1 MIEHWTCGNPPTI
14 RHKHVYCTCTVSSRK
29 CALPFLHTTFRQK
42 WGEGVCSNI
51 QFVSCIRP
59 LPPFFVVL
67 NMHEFNNRNDW
78 LGLLKE
84 QQLHWTCTSR
94 KLAFSVRATKI
105 IPVARKQG
113 DSNFVCTYLRTRL
126 TTELNQKL
134 TKHSQKTFDTGHT
147 RGENTYVIT

>member
-1 MIEHWTCGNPPTI
+1 MIKRWTCGNPPTL
-14 RHKHVYCTCTVSSRK
+14 RHKYVDWYMYYKLPKMCP
-29 CALPFLHTTFRQK
+29 PFLPTTFRQK

-84 QQLHWTCTSR
+84 QQLRWTCTSR
-94 KLAFSVRATKI
+94 KLAFLVRATKI
-105 IPVARKQG
+105 LPVARKQG
-113 DSNFVCTYLRTRL
+113 DSNFVCTCLRTRL

-134 TKHSQKTFDTGHT
+134 TKHSQKTLDTGHT
-147 RGENTYVIT
+147 RGENTYVRT